1 MISLWIDGEP
11 PKATSQQKGIYI
23 RAGKPFFFT
32 KGKVQA
38 AKMYY
43 VRHMLQHAP
52 KNPLETPQS
61 VEVLFSFPY
70 TADDKR
76 KKTIGYVPH
85 SKRPDLDN
93 LVKLLM
99 DAMTTSKWIVDDSI
113 VTRLCVTKVRSAK
126 AGIGIHVAPHHK

>member
-1 MISLWIDGEP
+1 MITTWIDGEP
-11 PKATSQQKGIYI
+11 PKTTSQQKGVFILH
-23 RAGKPFFFT
+23 GKPRFFT
-32 KGKVQA
+32 KSKVQA
-38 AKMYY
+38 AKMHY
-43 VRHMLQHAP
+43 VRHMLKHAP
-52 KNPLETPQS
+52 AKPLDTPQS

-76 KKTIGYVPH
+76 KKRVGYVPH

-99 DAMTTSKWIVDDSI
+99 DAMTASKWIVDDSI

-126 AGIGIHVAPHHK
+126 VGIGINVAPHHK